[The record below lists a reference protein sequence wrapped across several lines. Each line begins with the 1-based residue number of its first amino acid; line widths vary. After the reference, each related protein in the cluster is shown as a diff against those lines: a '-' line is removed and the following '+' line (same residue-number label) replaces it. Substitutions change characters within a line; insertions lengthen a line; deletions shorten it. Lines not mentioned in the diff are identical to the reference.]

1 MKIEN
6 MKFPIMIFRAGNV
19 EVFKQKEYLLVCRNS
34 DIKRGDFEN
43 AIVVDSKMESLM
55 VDKVLRKKKLRRA
68 YYHPDIIIS
77 IFDFIFDPSFEIEL
91 VFKDEHPNISLEQ
104 IKEKVIVAVSN
115 NINIWSSNHDVDK
128 LINQV
133 KRVDTIQR
141 LFKLIQ
147 WRILI

>member
-1 MKIEN
+1 

-147 WRILI
+147 Y

>member
-1 MKIEN
+1 MKIED

-77 IFDFIFDPSFEIEL
+77 IFDYIFDPSFEIEL
-91 VFKDEHPNISLEQ
+91 VFKDEYPNISLEQ
-104 IKEKVIVAVSN
+104 IKEKVIAAISN
-115 NINIWSSNHDVDK
+115 NPDFWSSNHDVDK

-133 KRVDTIQR
+133 KRVDTLQR

-147 WRILI
+147 Y